1 MWLTSCVRHYWHLL
15 HTLLWETALD
25 GSKKQYSRVTPSP
38 ATLEEKKASSGL
50 METKIIFFPGR
61 YDSIRDRQLILERP
75 WKEARSPGQAVA
87 VGTEHKDPQVPKEDK
102 RGFLWEPGST
112 VLFWSATNCDSFT
125 VSVRAAGFLWE
136 VTRTLISLISL

>member
-1 MWLTSCVRHYWHLL
+1 M
-15 HTLLWETALD
+15 
-25 GSKKQYSRVTPSP
+25 TPSP
-38 ATLEEKKASSGL
+38 ETLEEKKASSGL

-87 VGTEHKDPQVPKEDK
+87 VGTEHKDPQVPKEDN

-125 VSVRAAGFLWE
+125 VSVSVREKWGDGGNKMIILLKMILGF
-136 VTRTLISLISL
+136 RY

>member
-1 MWLTSCVRHYWHLL
+1 MITDLEDQRTLNPELL
-15 HTLLWETALD
+15 QRKDKNNYLCT
-25 GSKKQYSRVTPSP
+25 
-38 ATLEEKKASSGL
+38 KKASSGL

-87 VGTEHKDPQVPKEDK
+87 VGTEHKDPQVPKEDN